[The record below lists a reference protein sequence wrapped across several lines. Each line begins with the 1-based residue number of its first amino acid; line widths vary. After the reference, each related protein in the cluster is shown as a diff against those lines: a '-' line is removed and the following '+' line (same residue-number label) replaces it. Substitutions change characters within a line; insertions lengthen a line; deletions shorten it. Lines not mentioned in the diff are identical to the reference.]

1 LDAYWVARLGA
12 LRRGTDLPS
21 PFEQLRRIARII
33 QHPGYL
39 DTGFINDLALLKL
52 ERPVDFSD
60 YVRPVCLPP
69 PAAPA
74 TPTVGPST
82 AAANTTNST
91 APTKNDENNPIENG
105 QMCTVVGWGQLS
117 EVGRIFRKCSII
129 ITSIGKFR
137 LFFFCRYGRLF
148 LEYFQVK
155 FRLFLDGSEEN

>member
-1 LDAYWVARLGA
+1 LDIYWVARLGA

-69 PAAPA
+69 PAAP
-74 TPTVGPST
+74 TVGSGA

-91 APTKNDENNPIENG
+91 APPTKNDENNPIENG
-105 QMCTVVGWGQLS
+105 HMCTVVGWGQLS
-117 EVGRIFRKCSII
+117 IVGRIFRKS
-129 ITSIGKFR
+129 
-137 LFFFCRYGRLF
+137 
-148 LEYFQVK
+148 
-155 FRLFLDGSEEN
+155 